1 MAKKITLQQLKKLA
15 EDISFMKGQKSEAKG
30 KYESCEEEAKRL
42 GYKDLADAQRKYEKM
57 LTKID
62 IAENQ
67 LTKDYEY
74 FKSQYENV
82 L

>member
-1 MAKKITLQQLKKLA
+1 MAKKITLEQLKRLA
-15 EDISFMKGQKSEAKG
+15 EDISRLKEQKSELKG
-30 KYESCEEEAKRL
+30 KYDSCEEEAKRL

-62 IAENQ
+62 IAEAQ
-67 LTKDYEY
+67 LTKDYQY
-74 FKSQYENV
+74 FKDQYEKV